1 MNLDPKK
8 ALTYAQKSSSLGD
21 TVSPTIQATILDL
34 HPSLAPQKMTLTRLQ
49 SIGSLI
55 SKIDPVFAY
64 NATVQEPIK
73 QSGFISIIS
82 GNNYLL
88 VIPSHLLTTFSQ
100 MEYHSTQCDQDSST
114 FQN

>member
-34 HPSLAPQKMTLTRLQ
+34 HPSLAPQKMTLPRLQ

-55 SKIDPVFAY
+55 SK
-64 NATVQEPIK
+64 
-73 QSGFISIIS
+73 
-82 GNNYLL
+82 
-88 VIPSHLLTTFSQ
+88 
-100 MEYHSTQCDQDSST
+100 
-114 FQN
+114 